1 MEQDFS
7 AMDRM
12 VELGMGMAMGQQ
24 VARSMNE
31 MMDGLRRPPEL
42 QVTAQPL
49 HAQNPIAP
57 GTTPQPAYR
66 SYPGAQVAPQQVSAS
81 PAAVGQ
87 VLSGQASQAQGAQSA
102 SESQV
107 PSTVQPDVYYVSL
120 EAGAQTGPIGGME
133 LAKLVMQRKV
143 VPATLVWKP
152 GMEAWKTAA
161 DMTEVAELISLLPSQ
176 N

>member
-57 GTTPQPAYR
+57 GAVPQPAYR
-66 SYPGAQVAPQQVSAS
+66 PYSGAQVAPQQVSAS
-81 PAAVGQ
+81 PAA
-87 VLSGQASQAQGAQSA
+87 AAQAQGAQSA

-107 PSTVQPDVYYVSL
+107 PPPVQPDVYYVSL
-120 EAGAQTGPIGGME
+120 EAGKQTGPIGGLE

-143 VPATLVWKP
+143 VPSTLVWKP

-161 DMTEVAELISLLPSQ
+161 DMSEVAELISLLPSQ